1 LENPSDKGAWWAA
14 VYGVAQSQTQLK
26 RLSSSSRRKFIA
38 LSTYL
43 KYLML
48 QIESIEINNQSF
60 CLKNLE
66 KNTKMNP
73 RQTRKMEVIKIRAEI
88 NEIIESI

>member
-1 LENPSDKGAWWAA
+1 
-14 VYGVAQSQTQLK
+14 
-26 RLSSSSRRKFIA
+26 
-38 LSTYL
+38 
-43 KYLML
+43 ML

-73 RQTRKMEVIKIRAEI
+73 RQTKKMEVIKIRAEI
-88 NEIIESI
+88 NEIIELI